1 MKHLCGGEA
10 DGGVHVHWQ
19 SSLVTQVVLS
29 TALALIMDNSDCPL
43 QRQSQS
49 LVLPYSPH
57 ESLYVIAYVYI
68 YIYYDFGWRICMHT
82 PESYD
87 YCHRLSLTDCE
98 LWTVDLSTEKQ
109 PYILHVDFPVW
120 FFCFSDCAL
129 CTKLPAKE
137 DPTSHDLPL
146 ISFDFHDFAMHKAPN
161 RP

>member
-68 YIYYDFGWRICMHT
+68 YTMILVGAYVCIRQNPTIIA
-82 PESYD
+82 
-87 YCHRLSLTDCE
+87 TDC
-98 LWTVDLSTEKQ
+98 
-109 PYILHVDFPVW
+109 H
-120 FFCFSDCAL
+120 
-129 CTKLPAKE
+129 
-137 DPTSHDLPL
+137 
-146 ISFDFHDFAMHKAPN
+146 
-161 RP
+161 